1 VPRTL
6 RRLFLTLFLR
16 GRSSRGLNRKSAPG
30 SIASKQ
36 WVLLLLYAL
45 FGLSAFVY
53 WKQPIFIL
61 SAGLHATTFM
71 FVGLFI
77 ASSAGEVLFNQQESD
92 ILLHRPVTSG
102 ALLWAKVSVLLQVA
116 LWVSGAFNLTGLIVG
131 SIDEQG
137 SWLYLPTHAAST
149 VLEALF
155 CTGSIV
161 LIYQLC
167 LRWLGRERLE
177 GIMTATQVVA
187 TLSFVLAGQILP
199 RALAGLAR
207 MHIDSNSWGVLLL
220 PPAWFAGLDDA
231 IAGKHASASWELAAI
246 GVVMTAVILWLAF
259 SRLSASYGEGLQRI
273 SEFSVGGRG
282 AKVKGR
288 WLDRLTSTPPFSWWL
303 RAPTQR
309 AIFKLTI
316 VYVLRD
322 RDVKLRVYPGIA
334 PIMVLPFLIL
344 FQQSPRELDFGGI
357 YIAFAGLFL
366 AQVPLLVMT
375 ILRFSQQWQASD
387 LFRAV
392 PVEGPVP
399 FCEGASKAA
408 QFIAAIPLLLAA
420 LIVAFHDWHHLE
432 RLALLL
438 PGLIAFPVYA
448 LIPCVDGEAVPLS
461 LPTEEAKAA
470 GRGLKLVGAMLLSF
484 VLAALGFVAWN
495 TGWFVWFL
503 AAELVFAA
511 IFYVRFKRESRG
523 VRWPAL
529 E

>member
-1 VPRTL
+1 MTDASVSASREIAPGIPRTL

-16 GRSSRGLNRKSAPG
+16 GRTSRGLNRKAVPG

-36 WVLLLLYAL
+36 WLLLLVYAL
-45 FGLSAFVY
+45 FGLTAFVY
-53 WKQPIFIL
+53 WKQPIFVL

-116 LWVSGAFNLTGLIVG
+116 FWVSAAFNLTGLIVG
-131 SIDEQG
+131 SIDEHG

-187 TLSFVLAGQILP
+187 TLSFVLAGQLLP
-199 RALAGLAR
+199 RALDGLAR
-207 MHIDSNSWGVLLL
+207 LHIDSNSWVLVLL
-220 PPAWFAGLDDA
+220 PPAWFAGFDDA
-231 IAGKHASASWELAAI
+231 IAGSHATASWELAAI
-246 GVVMTAVILWLAF
+246 GVVVTGVILWLAF
-259 SRLSASYGEGLQRI
+259 SRLAASYGEGLQLI
-273 SEFSVGGRG
+273 AEFSSGGRG
-282 AKVKGR
+282 ARVKGR
-288 WLDRLTSTPPFSWWL
+288 RLDRLTSVPPLSWWL
-303 RAPTQR
+303 RDPTQR

-316 VYVLRD
+316 AYVLRD

-334 PIMVLPFLIL
+334 PIMVMPFLIL
-344 FQQSPRELDFGGI
+344 FQQSPRATDFGGI
-357 YIAFAGLFL
+357 YIAFSGFFL
-366 AQVPLLVMT
+366 AQIPMLIMT

-387 LFRAV
+387 LFRTV
-392 PVEGPVP
+392 PVEGPIP

-408 QFIAAIPLLLAA
+408 QCLA
-420 LIVAFHDWHHLE
+420 
-432 RLALLL
+432 
-438 PGLIAFPVYA
+438 
-448 LIPCVDGEAVPLS
+448 AVPL
-461 LPTEEAKAA
+461 LIAVLIVDA
-470 GRGLKLVGAMLLSF
+470 GNQR
-484 VLAALGFVAWN
+484 
-495 TGWFVWFL
+495 
-503 AAELVFAA
+503 
-511 IFYVRFKRESRG
+511 IHRERDDPRQQQG
-523 VRWPAL
+523 QPL
-529 E
+529 